1 MTTGDD
7 RFAPHLEDLFAHY
20 RFEPFESDRP
30 LVIVNMVVT
39 LDGRTA
45 IDGRAGPLSSDA
57 DKALFRWL
65 RAQADVILVGAGT
78 VRAEQYG
85 PVKLHADLVA
95 RRAGAGRPDLPRLAI
110 ISGSLSLPDRTLASE
125 QRPILLTTTEVPRDR
140 IDAIG
145 DAAEIVAAGDARVDL
160 PRALAAL
167 HERGARVVVCEGG
180 ESLNRELLAL
190 DLVDEWCIAL
200 APILGGDPIGLAGPL
215 LAPHRLALRHA
226 VPVEDH
232 VFLRYG
238 RTANF

>member
-1 MTTGDD
+1 MTAGDD
-7 RFAPHLEDLFAHY
+7 RFAPDLEGLFEHY
-20 RFEPFESDRP
+20 RFEPPAGDRP

-45 IDGRAGPLSSDA
+45 IDGRAGPLSSES

-85 PVKLHADLVA
+85 PVKLHQDLVA
-95 RRAGAGRPDLPRLAI
+95 RRERTGKPALPRLAI
-110 ISGSLSLPDRTLASE
+110 ISGSLGLPERTFEGA
-125 QRPILLTTTEVPRDR
+125 QRPIVLTTAEVPRDR
-140 IDAIG
+140 VERLG
-145 DAAEIVAAGDARVDL
+145 GRAEVVATGDARVDL

-200 APILGGDPIGLAGPL
+200 APILGGDSIGLAGPM

-226 VPVEDH
+226 IPVEDH

-238 RTANF
+238 RPTAG